1 MYKRI
6 YQPILLSIPLV
17 LGSWFNFPDISFAQT
32 IEPEQATLN
41 AGKPLLTGQDGQYI
55 GKILI
60 NASAEKAW
68 EVLTD
73 YNHFSKFLPSVTS
86 VKILESKG
94 NQKVYEQ
101 VNTVQVLVFTQTTKV
116 TIAATETI
124 PSLITF
130 QLQSG
135 DSLKSLQGSW
145 QIEPISTNQILVT
158 NQVNVE
164 PIASMPRDIFFG
176 IYSENLTKTLAA
188 LKQETERRSQRK

>member
-101 VNTVQVLVFTQTTKV
+101 VNTVQVLVFTQTSKV

>member
-41 AGKPLLTGQDGQYI
+41 AGKPVLTGQDGRYI

-101 VNTVQVLVFTQTTKV
+101 VNTIQVLFFTQTSKV

-188 LKQETERRSQRK
+188 LKQETERRSQGK

>member
-6 YQPILLSIPLV
+6 CQPILLSIPLV

-101 VNTVQVLVFTQTTKV
+101 VNTVQVLVFTQTSKV

>member
-41 AGKPLLTGQDGQYI
+41 AGKPVLTGQDGRYI

-73 YNHFSKFLPSVTS
+73 YSHFSKFLPSVTS

-101 VNTVQVLVFTQTTKV
+101 VNTIQVLFFTQTSKV

-188 LKQETERRSQRK
+188 LKQETERRSQGK

>member
-41 AGKPLLTGQDGQYI
+41 AGKPLLTGQDGRYI

-101 VNTVQVLVFTQTTKV
+101 VNTVQVLVFTQTSKV

-188 LKQETERRSQRK
+188 LKQETERRSQGK

>member
-1 MYKRI
+1 M
-6 YQPILLSIPLV
+6 LSIPLI
-17 LGSWFNFPDISFAQT
+17 LGSWFNFPAFAQI
-32 IEPEQATLN
+32 IESEQATLN
-41 AGKPLLTGQDGQYI
+41 AGKPLLTGQDGIYV

-60 NASAEKAW
+60 NASVDKAW

-73 YNHFSKFLPSVTS
+73 YSHFPKFLPTITS
-86 VKILESKG
+86 LKIIESKA

-101 VNTVQVLVFTQTTKV
+101 VNTVQVLFFSQSSKV

-130 QLQSG
+130 QLRSA

-145 QIEPISTNQILVT
+145 QIEPISANQVLVT

-164 PIASMPRDIFFG
+164 PSASTPRDIFFG

-188 LKQETERRSQRK
+188 LKQETERRSQDK

>member
-41 AGKPLLTGQDGQYI
+41 AGKPVLTGQDGRYI

-101 VNTVQVLVFTQTTKV
+101 VNTVQVLVFTQTSKV

>member
-41 AGKPLLTGQDGQYI
+41 AGKPLLTGQDGRYI

-101 VNTVQVLVFTQTTKV
+101 VNTVQVLVFTQTSKV
-116 TIAATETI
+116 TIAATETV

-188 LKQETERRSQRK
+188 LKQETERRSQGK

>member
-101 VNTVQVLVFTQTTKV
+101 VNTVQVLVFTQTSKV

-188 LKQETERRSQRK
+188 LKQETERRSQGK

>member
-41 AGKPLLTGQDGQYI
+41 AGKPVLTGQDGRYI

-101 VNTVQVLVFTQTTKV
+101 VNTVQVLVFTQTSKV

-188 LKQETERRSQRK
+188 LKQETERRSQGK

>member
-41 AGKPLLTGQDGQYI
+41 AGKPVLTGQDGRYI
-55 GKILI
+55 GKVLI

-73 YNHFSKFLPSVTS
+73 YSHFSKFLPSVTS

-101 VNTVQVLVFTQTTKV
+101 VNTIQVLFFTQTSKV

-188 LKQETERRSQRK
+188 LKQETERRSQGK

>member
-6 YQPILLSIPLV
+6 CQPILLSIPLV

-41 AGKPLLTGQDGQYI
+41 AGKPLLTGQDGRYI

-101 VNTVQVLVFTQTTKV
+101 VNTVQVLVFTQTSKV

-188 LKQETERRSQRK
+188 LKQETERRSQGK